1 MTTALERLTTG
12 YYNALAYDAVT
23 NPGGFGRGGHRVN
36 LTPWTAD
43 MASVAQATNAAV
55 LNAAQ
60 VTADKAIVLQAKTD
74 TLAAAGPVIAGMAA
88 YGFPARVQ
96 ITNLDTLALSGH
108 FFATGAATGRPA
120 GENSGG
126 YVVATSDG
134 TANNGSQLFH
144 SIANGKLYKRF
155 RNGGPGS
162 AWGSWEEL
170 TTAAAGNDTAFGAES
185 TIASAATTNIGA
197 AGSRMVEITGTT
209 TITSLGATAVTTNP
223 HYMVRFAGALTL
235 THHAT
240 DLILPDGKN
249 ILTAAGDYALFQ
261 CTAAGKWRCLAY
273 FRAKGGPL
281 FNTAFGPKVDIAS
294 AATTDLGSISPSL
307 NAQITG
313 TTTITSLGASATT
326 DRPIYRVRF
335 SGVLTLT
342 HNAASLILPGGAN
355 ITTASG
361 DTAVFEYL
369 GGGNWK
375 CLAYAPVSGKLLPA
389 GFASTAQAK
398 AGTSTDLAVNPAG
411 LAAAVQSNSMGYAA
425 DSSADANTITANLT
439 PAIGAYVEG
448 MAVDI
453 KVQATNTGAVTM
465 NLNGL
470 GAVSVKFRGA
480 DVEPGDLVDGQIYRF
495 YYDGSFFQL
504 AAVRDR
510 TVRRT
515 TYVVLSGGSLF
526 SGFSTELFTVGR
538 SDVGRYS
545 IALTAPAA
553 SPSDWGARI
562 FAGNAGGSLNV
573 GANEKTKNSS
583 TMTFQTR
590 NGGNNYEEASS
601 LDIEVWI
608 NR

>member
-1 MTTALERLTTG
+1 MTTAYDRLSGG
-12 YYNALAYDAVT
+12 YYNGLPYNVAT
-23 NPGGFGRGGHRVN
+23 NPGGLAQGGFRLNFVQMV
-36 LTPWTAD
+36 AD
-43 MASVAQATNAAV
+43 LCEVAGITNDAV
-55 LNAAQ
+55 LDAAQ
-60 VTADKAIVLQAKTD
+60 VAADKATVAADKAIVVAN
-74 TLAAAGPVIAGMAA
+74 AAPVIAGLAGLGVPGMAA
-88 YGFPARVQ
+88 CA
-96 ITNLDTLALSGH
+96 NLNTLASSG
-108 FFATGAATGRPA
+108 FFETTSTATGRPSGETTGNLVSLYDTDAQVGGQIFISATASKIYVRIRIA
-120 GENSGG
+120 G
-126 YVVATSDG
+126 
-134 TANNGSQLFH
+134 
-144 SIANGKLYKRF
+144 
-155 RNGGPGS
+155 
-162 AWGSWEEL
+162 AWQNWFEL
-170 TTAAAGNDTAFGAES
+170 TSNLTLTDTAFGAES
-185 TIASAATTNIGA
+185 TVASAATTNIGGA
-197 AGSRMVEITGTT
+197 STRMVEITGTT
-209 TITSLGATAVTTNP
+209 TITSLGSGASLTNP

-249 ILTAAGDYALFQ
+249 IATAAGDYALFQ
-261 CTAAGKWRCLAY
+261 YTAAGKWRCLAY

-294 AATTDLGSISPSL
+294 AATTDLGAISPSL

-313 TTTITSLGASATT
+313 TTTITSLGSSAST
-326 DRPIYRVRF
+326 DRPVYRVRF

-342 HNAASLILPGGAN
+342 HNGASLILPGGAN

-398 AGTSTDLAVNPAG
+398 AGTSADLAVNPAG

-453 KVQATNTGAVTM
+453 KVQATNTGPVTL
-465 NLNGL
+465 NLNGV
-470 GAVSVKFRGA
+470 GAVSVKFRGS
-480 DVEPGDLVDGQIYRF
+480 DVQPGDLVDGQIYRF

-515 TYVVLSGGSLF
+515 TYVVLSGASLF
-526 SGFSTELFTVGR
+526 SGYNTDLFTVGR

-545 IALTAPAA
+545 IALANPAA

>member
-43 MASVAQATNAAV
+43 MASVAQVTNAAV

-162 AWGSWEEL
+162 AWGAWEEL

-185 TIASAATTNIGA
+185 TVASAATTNIGA

-281 FNTAFGPKVDIAS
+281 FNTAFGPKVDLAS
-294 AATTDLGSISPSL
+294 AATTDLGSITPSL

-342 HNAASLILPGGAN
+342 HNAVSLILPGGAN

-369 GGGNWK
+369 GAGNWK

-398 AGTSTDLAVNPAG
+398 AGTATDLAVNPAG

-425 DSSADANTITANLT
+425 DTSADANTITADLT
-439 PAIGAYVEG
+439 PAIAAYVEG

-453 KVQATNTGAVTM
+453 KVQATNTGAVTL

-480 DVEPGDLVDGQIYRF
+480 DVKPGDLVDGQIYRF
-495 YYDGSFFQL
+495 SYDGSFFQL
-504 AAVRDR
+504 ASVRER
-510 TVRRT
+510 TVRRA
-515 TYVVLSGGSLF
+515 TYVLLSGGSLI
-526 SGFSTELFTVGR
+526 SGFTTELFTVGR

-545 IALTAPAA
+545 IALTAAAA
-553 SPSDWGARI
+553 SASDWGARI